1 MHNNRDAEISAVSCL
16 PQDPAKGFTF
26 NIVVGFWT
34 SKHVEILSLRP
45 TDGTMPTIATTP
57 VFTSAP
63 RSLLLYNFTSD
74 DSKFS
79 NVHLLV
85 GLTDGSI
92 ASFVYRNDQL
102 LDQKLVSIGS
112 LPVTMRSCRI
122 GTRQTVLACGSR
134 TAILF
139 WEKERLMYSPLILK
153 VCYTFLFTAMFLT
166 NKFVGCDSCS
176 GIEYKCVPIVHSPC
190 QLRWTGLWER
200 EQLR

>member
-1 MHNNRDAEISAVSCL
+1 MHNNRDAEISALSCL
-16 PQDPAKGFTF
+16 PQDPAKDFTLD
-26 NIVVGFWT
+26 IVVGFWT
-34 SKHVEILSLRP
+34 SKHVEILSVRP
-45 TDGTMPTIATTP
+45 ADVTMPTIATTP
-57 VFTSAP
+57 VFPSAP
-63 RSLLLYNFTSD
+63 RSLLLYNFTSGD
-74 DSKFS
+74 PKLS

-92 ASFVYRNDQL
+92 ASFVHRNDQL

-153 VCYTFLFTAMFLT
+153 VVTLF
-166 NKFVGCDSCS
+166 VSRHCS
-176 GIEYKCVPIVHSPC
+176 
-190 QLRWTGLWER
+190 
-200 EQLR
+200 

>member
-16 PQDPAKGFTF
+16 PQDPAKRFAL

-34 SKHVEILSLRP
+34 SKHVEILSLRLA
-45 TDGTMPTIATTP
+45 DGTMPTVTSSP
-57 VFTSAP
+57 VLPSAP

-79 NVHLLV
+79 NVHLLI

-92 ASFVYRNDQL
+92 ASFLYRNDQL

-122 GTRQTVLACGSR
+122 GARQTVLACGSR

-153 VCYTFLFTAMFLT
+153 VCDIFR
-166 NKFVGCDSCS
+166 V
-176 GIEYKCVPIVHSPC
+176 IVLDQRVC
-190 QLRWTGLWER
+190 RM
-200 EQLR
+200 